1 MSTAPEDSSA
11 LTDPLVYQGLIEQAN
26 LLVPDNI
33 LDLSIFDTISAEAQ
47 TRTAIRFTQHKIGR
61 IAEEAFS
68 HFVQQSSRF
77 RLLAEQVI
85 IREDGIT
92 KGELDFLIHD
102 NQTNQDVHIELAC
115 KFYLFDGTLGYGL
128 AGWIGPNRSDLL
140 KDKLHR
146 IKNHQLPLLWT
157 AATRKALADLH
168 MDHKN
173 IEQAVCLKGFLF
185 TPKNQKVI
193 PNMQVNQ
200 DAWAG
205 HYYSLDELNER
216 FDERT
221 EVCWIP
227 KPKWTVTPHD
237 DAPWEFWKALKGDLI
252 KSLEKKKSTL
262 LWVRN
267 KERQPERI
275 FLVWW

>member
-1 MSTAPEDSSA
+1 MD
-11 LTDPLVYQGLIEQAN
+11 AN
-26 LLVPDNI
+26 NI
-33 LDLSIFDTISAEAQ
+33 DTLAS
-47 TRTAIRFTQHKIGR
+47 IRFTQYKIGR
-61 IAEEAFS
+61 IAEEAFAHYINHS
-68 HFVQQSSRF
+68 ARF
-77 RLLAEQVI
+77 RLLAEQVV
-85 IREDGIT
+85 IREEGIT
-92 KGELDFLIHD
+92 KGELDFLVHD
-102 NQTNQDVHIELAC
+102 HQTNQDVHIELAC
-115 KFYLFDGTLGYGL
+115 KFYLFDGTLGEGL

-146 IKNHQLPLLWT
+146 IKYHQLPLLWT
-157 AATRKALADLH
+157 AVTQRTLADLL
-168 MDHKN
+168 MDHDN
-173 IEQAVCLKGFLF
+173 LQQAVCIKGFLF
-185 TPKNQKVI
+185 TPKNQKMV

-200 DAWAG
+200 DSWAG
-205 HYYSLDELNER
+205 HYYSLKELNER

-252 KSLEKKKSTL
+252 KSLKKKKSTL

-267 KERQPERI
+267 QERQPERI